1 MSVEKENRKGGQVQ
15 LIGCLGASAGRKTGE
30 VWLFWISNFK
40 TRAFSWNIYINF
52 IIKHDVPWVNLIGST
67 YYENKV
73 PHASDP
79 CGSFWWRDI
88 IQLTDVCHGVSKV
101 NIAGGSS
108 TLFWKDLWQPQILSV
123 AYFRVSSYAQMKTLR
138 RGDRSLGMTELREGF
153 HLPLS
158 TQARQEVRQLQ
169 DDTASTE
176 IVSEGNDTSGCQ
188 TTHRPDSLNFSSE
201 MQLSPIL
208 SLPLRRHHHEQFSCQ
223 QGAQSCH
230 SSFFSISAHC
240 ICCKDLQK
248 WAYELT
254 EKGKSSGMLRSNE
267 HQ

>member
-1 MSVEKENRKGGQVQ
+1 M
-15 LIGCLGASAGRKTGE
+15 AA
-30 VWLFWISNFK
+30 SNFVSCL
-40 TRAFSWNIYINF
+40 FQGF
-52 IIKHDVPWVNLIGST
+52 LICTNEDTS
-67 YYENKV
+67 
-73 PHASDP
+73 A
-79 CGSFWWRDI
+79 
-88 IQLTDVCHGVSKV
+88 
-101 NIAGGSS
+101 
-108 TLFWKDLWQPQILSV
+108 
-123 AYFRVSSYAQMKTLR
+123 
-138 RGDRSLGMTELREGF
+138 RGSLGMTELREGF

-240 ICCKDLQK
+240 ICCKDLFQRSSNNIIDEVLIIACRHPK
-248 WAYELT
+248 LFATFNPPVTYFINNLT
-254 EKGKSSGMLRSNE
+254 KSGLLRATLA
-267 HQ
+267 HQD